1 MRDRFNGVDGAIFSS
16 NIQIASVILIQA
28 FVPAPGGHGV
38 FPVKSFMPG
47 SVDRPGPG
55 RRDIPGIDLGGMGSF
70 LGNYSHPYI
79 LSVLCFFN
87 LGRNGVDTE

>member
-1 MRDRFNGVDGAIFSS
+1 MRDRFNGVDAVIFSS
-16 NIQIASVILIQA
+16 NIQITSVIHMQA

-55 RRDIPGIDLGGMGSF
+55 RRDMPGIDPGVMDSF

>member
-16 NIQIASVILIQA
+16 NIPIASVILIQA

-47 SVDRPGPG
+47 SVDRPGPS
-55 RRDIPGIDLGGMGSF
+55 RRDIPGIDPGVMDSF
-70 LGNYSHPYI
+70 QGNYSHPCL